1 MKKSP
6 KDPFA
11 VDWNTADIGE
21 VAFTQWLCVEI
32 QNAIDARASWVAE
45 GGWIDLFHL
54 IYDQDQMDRQGPWP
68 NSANLTSWIGT
79 VQVDSMGA
87 RIQQAICGVEPLCTA
102 RGWGADP
109 IQTAKVE
116 AVMEWQANDSFLR
129 DDIED
134 AIELALI
141 EGTSMLEVD
150 ERPIMRHARREI
162 TVAQQTTPTG
172 EPLFDEQAQPLLQQG
187 ADGNYQEWSG
197 DTSQPSVNVFIEE
210 RNYACGGS
218 QRRVLGGKDFLI
230 LPGHARNDSEVW
242 GYAKRIYLRPIELH
256 QRAEAGTYTNID
268 RLDLQTS
275 DRQQRAEETR
285 RGITIEPQ
293 QDQTVQ
299 KELWEVHLC
308 YDIDG
313 DGADEWLIATISIPN
328 QVNLRTEYDQLKQ
341 MRGVFFRPFPNPT
354 WVYGRSLI
362 QKLITTIFEH
372 TAERN
377 MIADRGAM
385 AVSAPLQRLT
395 TAYWN
400 PFDQPM
406 GPQAVIDVRSH
417 DEVKQMQIAD
427 VPQSMVYMK
436 RDTESAAER
445 IGGVNDSAIVGA
457 SPEGQPPTATQ
468 VQTTTQAAYIRVDK
482 ATRRLRNAV
491 SKVYDLEFTI
501 LKRQIAGKGEQGMSV
516 PDDVIRGMT
525 SRGVPVPQGG
535 DPFAVT
541 VADLAGRWTFKPKG
555 SVQSSDKRYLLQ
567 NFNGLMSTLAGLA
580 KMNPQLAQNLSSNP
594 EIVKEFLSMA
604 LYIYDAPDPQKIL
617 DTLTSAPAGM
627 PSSPMGPGQPPMAG
641 TSAPVGLPPQ
651 LAQLLHSMSG
661 PTAPPNVPAQPMSP
675 VHG

>member
-1 MKKSP
+1 MARKP

-11 VDWNTADIGE
+11 VNWTTADITE
-21 VAFTQWLCVEI
+21 VGFTEWLCVEL
-32 QNAIDARASWVAE
+32 QNAIDARASWVAD
-45 GGWIDLFHL
+45 GGWLDLFHG
-54 IYDQDQMDRQGPWP
+54 IYDQDSMGRQGPWP

-116 AVMEWQANDSFLR
+116 AIMEWQANDSFLR
-129 DDIED
+129 DDLED

-150 ERPIMRHARREI
+150 ERPVMRHTRREI
-162 TVAQQTTPTG
+162 QVVQQTAEDGSPQ
-172 EPLFDEQAQPLLQQG
+172 FDDEMQPLLQRG
-187 ADGNYQEWSG
+187 PDGNYVEWEG
-197 DTSQPSVNVFIEE
+197 DTSQASVTVVIED
-210 RNYACGGS
+210 RNYACGGA
-218 QRRVLGGKDFLI
+218 QRRVLGGKDFMI

-242 GYAKRIYLRPIELH
+242 GYAKRFYLRPVELA
-256 QRAEAGTYTNID
+256 QRAESGTYTNVD
-268 RLDLQTS
+268 RLALNTS
-275 DRQQRAEETR
+275 DRQQRADETR

-313 DGADEWLIATISIPN
+313 DGADEWLIATVSLLDR
-328 QVNLRTEYDQLKQ
+328 VCLRLEYDQLKQ

-362 QKLITTIFEH
+362 QKLITLILEH
-372 TAERN
+372 TSERN
-377 MIADRGAM
+377 MIADKSAM
-385 AVSAPLQRLT
+385 AVSAPLSRLT

-400 PFDQPM
+400 PNDQPI

-417 DEVKQMQIAD
+417 DEIKQVQIQD
-427 VPQSMVYMK
+427 VPQSMIYMK
-436 RDTESAAER
+436 RDTEAAAER
-445 IGGVNDSAIVGA
+445 VGGVNDSAIVGA

-468 VQTTTQAAYIRVDK
+468 VQTTTQASYIRVDK

-491 SKVYDLEFTI
+491 SKVYDLEFMI
-501 LKRQIAGKGEQGMSV
+501 LKRQLEGKGEQGMTV
-516 PDDVIRGMT
+516 PDDVIRGMS
-525 SRGVPVPQGG
+525 SRGVPIPTGEE
-535 DPFAVT
+535 PFAVT
-541 VADLAGRWTFKPKG
+541 ASDLAGRWTFKPKG

-580 KMNPQLAQNLSSNP
+580 KMNPQLASNLSSNP

-604 LYIYDAPDPQKIL
+604 LYIFDAPDPQKIL

-627 PSSPMGPGQPPMAG
+627 PPSPMVPGQPG
-641 TSAPVGLPPQ
+641 VAPITGAPNGMPPQ
-651 LAQLLHSMSG
+651 LAQILASMRSG
-661 PTAPPNVPAQPMSP
+661 PSSMPTQHMDPNA
-675 VHG
+675 